1 MLFLNK
7 LIKGIKDDPTIFKN
21 PKIGFILGLTKSQ
34 ITNLKKFAI
43 ENEYI
48 IQSKQNYSLTNKGE
62 LLLRNNPIKSWRCDK
77 YPKRPDL
84 NLEYLKEEKT
94 PATVT
99 KAIRNLARH
108 LLDGESL
115 KENSMEEFIQ
125 EELLNKNSKFRG
137 LIEEIEN
144 YLSQNKRINLGE
156 IFNIFSNYGLTKSI
170 INILLLDVL
179 ARNKDTLAIYE
190 KYQFTLIINQLLF
203 DKIMFAP
210 QNFELQKTVF
220 NETSVLT
227 DISDLILPHKS
238 ENILEI
244 TKGLVYFIRG
254 LDKYTLQT
262 QQLSKTA
269 IKLRNAVINAKDPI
283 NLLTIDIP
291 RIIQGRKLKD
301 CDKQFVI
308 TFEKTLSKLQF
319 ASENMIKSIKQFTLD
334 SFNSADRQELTDRFK
349 KVEEFIGAKELK
361 TLYSNVTNTDVSDN
375 YWIERIAT
383 YINKSRVPKDWTDE
397 DVADYKVK
405 IKELSLKFYVLEA
418 TVGSSS
424 NTITA
429 NFHSVLADFLKLS
442 KPEQFIMLR
451 KVVNN

>member
-1 MLFLNK
+1 MFFLNK
-7 LIKGIKDDPTIFKN
+7 LLKRIGEEPTIFRN
-21 PKIGFILGLTKSQ
+21 PKINFILGLTTSQ
-34 ITNLKKFAI
+34 IKELKKFAI
-43 ENEYI
+43 LNGFILQKKQEYF
-48 IQSKQNYSLTNKGE
+48 LTSKGE
-62 LLLRNNPIKSWRCDK
+62 IYLKNNPIQSWK
-77 YPKRPDL
+77 NKEFPKRPDL

-203 DKIMFAP
+203 DKMMFAP

-227 DISDLILPHKS
+227 DISDLILPYKS
-238 ENILEI
+238 GNILEI
-244 TKGLVYFIRG
+244 TKGIVYFIRG

-262 QQLSKTA
+262 QNLSRTA
-269 IKLRNAVINAKDPI
+269 IKFRNAVINAKDPI

-301 CDKQFVI
+301 CDKQFVS
-308 TFEKTLSKLQF
+308 TFEKTLFELKF
-319 ASENMIKSIKQFTLD
+319 ASENMIKAINQFTLD
-334 SFNSADRQELTDRFK
+334 SFNAADRQELTDRFK
-349 KVEEFIGAKELK
+349 KIEEFIGAKELK
-361 TLYSNVTNTDVSDN
+361 TLYSNVTNTDVSDSF
-375 YWIERIAT
+375 WIERIAT
-383 YINKSRVPKDWTDE
+383 YVNKSRVPKDWTDE

-405 IKELSLKFYVLEA
+405 IKELSLRFYVLEA